1 MIGLLFKILLNILF
15 IIIIFMSGICGIIF
29 MLITLFFD
37 IISYI
42 IYLFFCNK
50 YKHNLQSNNL
60 QSNNLQSNNLQSNN
74 ILAEGI
80 NNYHIFDEMDNK
92 NEEIKVDSKEKDI

>member
-1 MIGLLFKILLNILF
+1 
-15 IIIIFMSGICGIIF
+15 MSGICGIIF

-60 QSNNLQSNNLQSNN
+60 QSNN
-74 ILAEGI
+74 ILNEGI

-92 NEEIKVDSKEKDI
+92 NENEEIKVDSKEKDI